1 MNFIKRYCVLLRIN
15 MFDSNSSKKNEK
27 EVLSFSVSVSS
38 FTLTLK
44 KDEQFQIIHF

>member
-27 EVLSFSVSVSS
+27 EVLSFYSICLGLL
-38 FTLTLK
+38 F
-44 KDEQFQIIHF
+44 

>member
-27 EVLSFSVSVSS
+27 EVLSFDLSLSP
-38 FTLTLK
+38 LTLK

>member
-27 EVLSFSVSVSS
+27 EVLSFVCLCLL
-38 FTLTLK
+38 FHFK
-44 KDEQFQIIHF
+44 KR

>member
-27 EVLSFSVSVSS
+27 EVLSFVCLCLL
-38 FTLTLK
+38 FKK